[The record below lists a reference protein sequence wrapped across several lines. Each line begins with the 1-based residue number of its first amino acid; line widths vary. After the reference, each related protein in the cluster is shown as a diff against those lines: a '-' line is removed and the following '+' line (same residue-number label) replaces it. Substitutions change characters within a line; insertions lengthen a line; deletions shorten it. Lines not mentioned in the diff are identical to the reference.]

1 MRSVSMYLRDFV
13 KQNHFIKRCNDWR
26 QRQTRDGYL
35 ADVYD
40 GQLWRNELS
49 GYLTCERNLYGL
61 INVDWVQTYTHTT
74 YSLGIIYV
82 TILNL
87 PRAERNKE
95 ENIMVLGIIPG
106 PTEPK
111 LHLNSYLKPIVD
123 DLIALEKGLLI
134 QDGSRYGNIYRFRIF
149 GCTSDLPATRKLGGF
164 LSYHANKG
172 KYLVNIPL

>member
-1 MRSVSMYLRDFV
+1 M
-13 KQNHFIKRCNDWR
+13 
-26 QRQTRDGYL
+26 
-35 ADVYD
+35 
-40 GQLWRNELS
+40 
-49 GYLTCERNLYGL
+49 
-61 INVDWVQTYTHTT
+61 
-74 YSLGIIYV
+74 

-111 LHLNSYLKPIVD
+111 LHLNTYLKPIVD